1 MFESTCKWIEKQW
14 VKLATVFDSS
24 NVTDAALQAVER
36 KYANA
41 KDERERQFAAA
52 VGGRRERREA
62 LSREWD
68 SSNAAIDQAQSQ
80 AIIENQEKYRGLIDD
95 AQAKIGAA
103 TAEWRDAMDAV
114 KRTAAERAAKAEEAK
129 GRTAQAARGTRQAA
143 ERAGLSADRGGERGS
158 AGSWSLRELKG
169 MFGNTD
175 FEQRTA
181 NASENTVRLQ
191 QETNRYLKK
200 MSTQTLTYGG

>member
-1 MFESTCKWIEKQW
+1 MLFRS
-14 VKLATVFDSS
+14 
-24 NVTDAALQAVER
+24 
-36 KYANA
+36 
-41 KDERERQFAAA
+41 
-52 VGGRRERREA
+52 
-62 LSREWD
+62 
-68 SSNAAIDQAQSQ
+68 
-80 AIIENQEKYRGLIDD
+80 
-95 AQAKIGAA
+95 
-103 TAEWRDAMDAV
+103 
-114 KRTAAERAAKAEEAK
+114 AKAEEAK

-143 ERAGLSADRGGERGS
+143 ERAGLSADRGGERSS

-200 MSTQTLTYGG
+200 MSSQTLTYGG